1 MPGLLPDEPM
11 LHNYIKNLVRLHESG
26 ALPRGLAHV
35 EVRHDD
41 GCPALG
47 KPTGYCTCDP
57 DLLVDGRLAGEG
69 SLAARSRRHRRR
81 RKKGRRP

>member
-11 LHNYIKNLVRLHESG
+11 LHNYIKKLVHLYESG
-26 ALPRGLAHV
+26 ALPEDLTHV

-57 DLLVDGRLAGEG
+57 DLLVDGRLAGDATPG
-69 SLAARSRRHRRR
+69 RRRRAR